1 MKRTKDS
8 SLLKKQLSKHVE
20 EKIKEL
26 KQNSSSDKTS
36 ENNIANSEMVSATPI
51 GNSPFIARKLDDKWF
66 ITIGKFRTPHTLNS
80 FEECEDLVKNPDWYT
95 IITCMNFVIDA
106 VIQPVPNKQVSL

>member
-1 MKRTKDS
+1 MKRTKDV
-8 SLLKKQLSKHVE
+8 SLLKKQLSNHAS
-20 EKIKEL
+20 EKIWTI
-26 KQNSSSDKTS
+26 KQKSNSDKTA
-36 ENNIANSEMVSATPI
+36 EDNNPDSQMVSSVPI
-51 GNSPFIARKLDDKWF
+51 GNSPFTARRLDDKWF

-106 VIQPVPNKQVSL
+106 VIQPVNNK